1 MSVSQRRVEQAAA
14 TREALV
20 AAGRRLF
27 ASPGYFA
34 TSTEDLVEAAGVG
47 TRGALYHHFAD
58 KRDLFLAVFHQVERD
73 LASQAEEVRTGPV
86 SLDSLRA
93 GLHGY
98 LEAAANHPEVQRII
112 LVDGPSVLGW
122 GEWRTLEEH
131 YGLGTFRALLEQGM
145 AAGTLRAAPLEP
157 LAHLLLASVN
167 ESALYIAN
175 SADPRSAKKEARVA
189 IDRLLDG
196 LKPN

>member
-1 MSVSQRRVEQAAA
+1 MSVRQGRAEKAAA

-34 TSTEDLVEAAGVG
+34 TSTEDLVRDAAVG

-58 KRDLFLAVFHQVERD
+58 KRDLFLTVFHEVERD
-73 LASQAEEVRTGPV
+73 LAGKAEEAQSGPV
-86 SLDSLRA
+86 SLESLRA

-112 LVDGPSVLGW
+112 LIDGPSVLGW
-122 GEWRTLEEH
+122 GEWRALEQH

-157 LAHLLLASVN
+157 LAHVLLASVN

-175 SADPRSAKKEARVA
+175 AAHPKRAMTEARAA

-196 LKPN
+196 LRPT

>member
-1 MSVSQRRVEQAAA
+1 MSVRQGRAEKAAA

-34 TSTEDLVEAAGVG
+34 TSTEDLVRAAAVG

-58 KRDLFLAVFHQVERD
+58 KRDLFLAVFHEVERD
-73 LASQAEEVRTGPV
+73 LASQAEETQSRTV

-98 LEAAANHPEVQRII
+98 LEAAASHPEVQRII
-112 LVDGPSVLGW
+112 LIDGPSVLGW
-122 GEWRTLEEH
+122 WEVLGVTTNYGCVSCRGLLTL
-131 YGLGTFRALLEQGM
+131 
-145 AAGTLRAAPLEP
+145 
-157 LAHLLLASVN
+157 S
-167 ESALYIAN
+167 
-175 SADPRSAKKEARVA
+175 
-189 IDRLLDG
+189 
-196 LKPN
+196 